1 MPCPDHRNLCSQA
14 VKGPWKDVMLGKSL
28 VTRTLTTKPQG
39 TERGASLSAGILAQ
53 PKGGGGRVAPLGY
66 LETLNL
72 DLSHL
77 LLFSEAATTPGC
89 CFFRWPSLQS
99 LGNCPGGPRSPL
111 SGHGYTLPFALGG
124 TVSVSRHICGALFGP
139 P

>member
-1 MPCPDHRNLCSQA
+1 
-14 VKGPWKDVMLGKSL
+14 MLGKSL

-72 DLSHL
+72 DLSHCFYSQRL
-77 LLFSEAATTPGC
+77 LQPQAVASSDGPHS
-89 CFFRWPSLQS
+89 SLWVTA
-99 LGNCPGGPRSPL
+99 PGGQGAPSQVMVILCPL
-111 SGHGYTLPFALGG
+111 L
-124 TVSVSRHICGALFGP
+124 
-139 P
+139 